1 MYDLITYMQNLFGQV
16 ITAMITPFCKGE
28 ITSPL
33 PIDFEATE
41 KLVNH
46 LIKTGTD
53 AICVAGTTGESPTL
67 THHEERELCKFV
79 QKVSNKKAK
88 IILGTGSN
96 STATAIES
104 TKEAEKLGVD
114 GVLSVVPYYNKP
126 SQEGLLAHFGQIAK
140 STSLPIIL
148 YNIPGR
154 TGINMEPKTV
164 GELVSKH
171 KNIVGYKD
179 ATGNLEN
186 TSQVIQLTPKGFLVY
201 SGDDSLTLPML
212 SVGAVGVISVASHI
226 VGNEIKDMI
235 NYFFAGKIESAKEI
249 HNKLFPLFK
258 ELFKAPN
265 PTCIKA
271 ALEIKG
277 ICRSDLRL
285 PLMKLNEKQLDEL
298 REVMN
303 QMKSHATI
311 I

>member
-1 MYDLITYMQNLFGQV
+1 MSNPFGQV
-16 ITAMITPFCKGE
+16 ITAMVTPFK
-28 ITSPL
+28 TDLS
-33 PIDFEATE
+33 IDFEATE

-53 AICVAGTTGESPTL
+53 TICVAGTTGESPTL
-67 THHEERELCKFV
+67 THEEERELCKV
-79 QKVSNKKAK
+79 VKRVVNGKSKV
-88 IILGTGSN
+88 ILGTGSN

-104 TKEAEKLGVD
+104 TKEAERLGVD

-126 SQEGLLAHFGQIAK
+126 SQEGILEHFGQIAK
-140 STSLPIIL
+140 CTNLPIIL

-154 TGINMEPKTV
+154 TGVNMEPQTV
-164 GELVSKH
+164 AELTKKY

-186 TSQVIQLTPKGFLVY
+186 TSQVVQLTPKNFLVF
-201 SGDDSLTLPML
+201 SGDDGLTLPML
-212 SVGAVGVISVASHI
+212 SIGAIGVISVASHI
-226 VGNEIKDMI
+226 VGSEIKDMI
-235 NYFFAGKIESAKEI
+235 NYFLSGKIETAREI

-277 ICRSDLRL
+277 ICKADLRP
-285 PLMKLNEKQLDEL
+285 PLVKLNEKQLDEL
-298 REVMN
+298 KEIMN
-303 QMKSHATI
+303 KIPSKEYTNAK
-311 I
+311 

>member
-1 MYDLITYMQNLFGQV
+1 MQNPFGQI
-16 ITAMITPFCKGE
+16 ITAMVTPFKKGE
-28 ITSPL
+28 GILL
-33 PIDFEATE
+33 PIDFESTE
-41 KLVNH
+41 RLVNH

-53 AICVAGTTGESPTL
+53 TICVAGTTGESPTL
-67 THHEERELCKFV
+67 THNEERELCKFV
-79 QKVSNKKAK
+79 QNIAKGKAK
-88 IILGTGSN
+88 IILGAGSN

-126 SQEGLLAHFGQIAK
+126 SQEGLLEHFGQIAK

-154 TGINMEPKTV
+154 TGINMEPQTV
-164 GELVSKH
+164 YELAKKH
-171 KNIVGYKD
+171 KNIIGYKD

-186 TSQVIQLTPKGFLVY
+186 TSQVIQLVPKDFVVY

-226 VGNEIKDMI
+226 VGNEIKDMT
-235 NYFFAGKIESAKEI
+235 NFYLSGKINQAKEI
-249 HNKLFPLFK
+249 HNELFPLFK
-258 ELFKAPN
+258 ALFKAPN

-277 ICRSDLRL
+277 ICKADLRP
-285 PLMKLNEKQLDEL
+285 PLVKLNERQLNEL
-298 REVMN
+298 KEVMN
-303 QMKSHATI
+303 QTNSHTAI
-311 I
+311 N

>member
-1 MYDLITYMQNLFGQV
+1 MQNQFGQV
-16 ITAMITPFCKGE
+16 ITAMVTPFKNDL
-28 ITSPL
+28 S
-33 PIDFEATE
+33 IDFEATE

-53 AICVAGTTGESPTL
+53 TICVAGTTGESPTL
-67 THHEERELCKFV
+67 THDEERELCKFV
-79 QKVSNKKAK
+79 QKIANKKVK

-104 TKEAEKLGVD
+104 NKEAEKLGVD

-126 SQEGLLAHFGQIAK
+126 SQAGLLEHFSHIAK
-140 STSLPIIL
+140 NTSLPIIL

-154 TGINMEPKTV
+154 TGINIEPQTV
-164 GELVSKH
+164 SELAGKY

-186 TSQVIQLTPKGFLVY
+186 TSQVVQLTSKDFLMY

-212 SVGAVGVISVASHI
+212 SIGAIGVISVASHI

-235 NYFFAGKIESAKEI
+235 NCFFAGKTDSAREI
-249 HNKLFPLFK
+249 HNKLFSLFK

-271 ALEIKG
+271 ALEMKG
-277 ICRSDLRL
+277 ICKSNLRL
-285 PLMKLNEKQLDEL
+285 PLVKLNEKQLNEL
-298 REVMN
+298 KQIVDKVCPKEL
-303 QMKSHATI
+303 ATK
-311 I
+311 

>member
-1 MYDLITYMQNLFGQV
+1 MKNPFGQV
-16 ITAMITPFCKGE
+16 ITAMVTPFQNDL
-28 ITSPL
+28 S
-33 PIDFEATE
+33 IDFEATE
-41 KLVNH
+41 KLINH
-46 LIKTGTD
+46 LIKNGTD
-53 AICVAGTTGESPTL
+53 TLCVAGTTGESPTL
-67 THHEERELCKFV
+67 THAEERELCKFV
-79 QKVSNKKAK
+79 QKISNKKVK

-96 STATAIES
+96 STVTAIES

-126 SQEGLLAHFGQIAK
+126 SQEGLLEHFGQIAK
-140 STSLPIIL
+140 CTNLPIVL

-154 TGINMEPKTV
+154 TGINMEPRTV
-164 GELVSKH
+164 GELAK
-171 KNIVGYKD
+171 KYKTIVGYKD

-186 TSQVIQLTPKGFLVY
+186 TSQVVQLTPKGFLVY

-235 NYFFAGKIESAKEI
+235 NSFFVGKIELAQEI
-249 HNKLFPLFK
+249 HNKLSPLFK

-277 ICRSDLRL
+277 ICKADLRL
-285 PLMKLNEKQLDEL
+285 PLVKLNEKQLNEL
-298 REVMN
+298 KEIMDTTCRDKVI
-303 QMKSHATI
+303 K
-311 I
+311 